1 MDLKPRTPL
10 PPGMVPSA
18 SREDLSDILEKEQMK
33 DQETKNIIQEVSLS
47 SMNSYSRSSVTNSIS
62 VH

>member
-18 SREDLSDILEKEQMK
+18 SVEDLSGLLEEEQKIREQRSNDIVKEVLK
-33 DQETKNIIQEVSLS
+33 
-47 SMNSYSRSSVTNSIS
+47 SRST
-62 VH
+62 

>member
-18 SREDLSDILEKEQMK
+18 SREDLSDILEQEQRIK
-33 DQETKNIIQEVSLS
+33 DQETKNIIQEVSS
-47 SMNSYSRSSVTNSIS
+47 TGPI
-62 VH
+62 